1 MNGENVV
8 REYDYYTLDQAR
20 QIIAEEQVHEDKVIA
35 WRVARARAIRQ
46 KKEQAWRVYRIR
58 LAIQRLMAVGMIA
71 VGILISI
78 IGGEGDWTPAFLMS
92 FFGLPMLVTKN
103 IVLNFER

>member
-1 MNGENVV
+1 MNEENVV

-20 QIIAEEQVHEDKVIA
+20 QIIAEEQTHEDKVIA
-35 WRVARARAIRQ
+35 WRVARARAVRQ

-58 LAIQRLMAVGMIA
+58 LAIQRFVAIGVMAI
-71 VGILISI
+71 GILISI